1 MTSAQKIGKLTLDHV
16 RSVVG
21 INTRLLWSYVT
32 DAIGASILN
41 VLPPQEA
48 PLYMEGLSF
57 VKNVKG
63 KLFMKASGYNGG
75 LFSSQLLMGGQVTRG
90 FG

>member
-1 MTSAQKIGKLTLDHV
+1 MTSAQKMGKLTLDHV
-16 RSVVG
+16 HSVVV
-21 INTRLLWSYVT
+21 ITTRLLWSYVT
-32 DAIGASILN
+32 DAISASILN

-48 PLYMEGLSF
+48 LLYMEGLSF

-75 LFSSQLLMGGQVTRG
+75 LAAS
-90 FG
+90 